1 VKRFALVLTALVLL
15 TGCAQSN
22 NTAVAP
28 NDQASK
34 ISGDSALA
42 NGEDIMFA
50 QMMIPHHSQAVEM
63 SGYAKTNTTNP
74 DVLALAVKIS
84 AEQQPEIDL
93 MGGLLHEWGI
103 HDMPGMHHMG
113 TGEDGM
119 LSDSAIAEL
128 KMATGADFDRQFLTG
143 MISHH
148 QGAIAMAQGVL
159 DGGKNPDVHTLANN
173 IITSQTAGIAQ
184 MQEMLKRLN

>member
-1 VKRFALVLTALVLL
+1 VRKFVLVLTALALL

-42 NGEDIMFA
+42 NAKDIMFS

-63 SGYAKTNTTNP
+63 SGYAETNTTNP
-74 DVLALAVKIS
+74 DVLALAAKIS

-93 MGGLLHEWGI
+93 MGGWLHEWGI
-103 HDMPGMHHMG
+103 HDMPGHAPHG
-113 TGEDGM
+113 
-119 LSDSAIAEL
+119 
-128 KMATGADFDRQFLTG
+128 RRW
-143 MISHH
+143 H
-148 QGAIAMAQGVL
+148 AQRL
-159 DGGKNPDVHTLANN
+159 CDCRAKNGN
-173 IITSQTAGIAQ
+173 
-184 MQEMLKRLN
+184 RR

>member
-1 VKRFALVLTALVLL
+1 M
-15 TGCAQSN
+15 
-22 NTAVAP
+22 
-28 NDQASK
+28 SK
-34 ISGDSALA
+34 ISGDSELA

-50 QMMIPHHSQAVEM
+50 QMMIPHHSQAVQM

-74 DVLALAVKIS
+74 DVLALAAKIS

-93 MGGLLHEWGI
+93 MGGWLHEWGI

-113 TGEDGM
+113 DDGM

-143 MISHH
+143 MIAHH

-159 DGGKNPDVHTLANN
+159 DGGKNPDVHTLASN
-173 IITSQTAGIAQ
+173 IITSQTAEIAQ
-184 MQEMLKRLN
+184 MQEMLTKLN

>member
-1 VKRFALVLTALVLL
+1 VRRFALALTALALL

-22 NTAVAP
+22 NTAVEP
-28 NDQASK
+28 NDHASK
-34 ISGDSALA
+34 ISGDNASANA
-42 NGEDIMFA
+42 EDIMFA

-63 SGYAKTNTTNP
+63 SGYAETNTTNP
-74 DVLALAVKIS
+74 DVLALAAKIS

-93 MGGLLHEWGI
+93 MGGWLHEWGI

-119 LSDSAIAEL
+119 LSDSAIADL

-143 MISHH
+143 MIAHH
-148 QGAIAMAQGVL
+148 QGAIAMAQDVL
-159 DGGKNPDVHTLANN
+159 DGGKNPDVHILATN
-173 IITSQTAGIAQ
+173 IITSQTAEIAQ
-184 MQEMLKRLN
+184 MQEMLTKLN